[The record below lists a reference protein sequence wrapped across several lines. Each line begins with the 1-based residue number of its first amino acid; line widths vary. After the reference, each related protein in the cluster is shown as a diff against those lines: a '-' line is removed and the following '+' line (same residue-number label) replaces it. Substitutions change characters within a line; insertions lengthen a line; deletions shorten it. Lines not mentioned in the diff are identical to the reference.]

1 MAIVFLSCLAKLYI
15 SSVGH
20 LPETAMT
27 VFKTIFSSLFVSC
40 VFSESMLFRNCST
53 QLPLGSVVV
62 QILVDLNLPWYQAQN
77 LAQDWYSVKR
87 WMKLWVVGTVLAQK
101 RVISQ
106 QLQGNRNQSLP
117 KQLFIMGEEKSNKK
131 LEETQASAFSWVAE
145 YKIAWCNE
153 DRGPLRNWEIQAL
166 FSTRLILFLSDFWV
180 HYVWTF
186 ALVFCKI

>member
-1 MAIVFLSCLAKLYI
+1 MVFLSCLARLYF

-27 VFKTIFSSLFVSC
+27 LCKTIFSSLFVSC
-40 VFSESMLFRNCST
+40 VFSESMLLCNRTT
-53 QLPLGSVVV
+53 QLPLGSGVV
-62 QILVDLNLPWYQAQN
+62 QILADLTLPSPWYQAQN

-101 RVISQ
+101 RVIFQ

-145 YKIAWCNE
+145 YKIAWRNE
-153 DRGPLRNWEIQAL
+153 DRGPLRNWEIQL
-166 FSTRLILFLSDFWV
+166 CSLL
-180 HYVWTF
+180 
-186 ALVFCKI
+186 C

>member
-1 MAIVFLSCLAKLYI
+1 MAIVFLSCLARLYI

-27 VFKTIFSSLFVSC
+27 VLKTIFSSLFVSC
-40 VFSESMLFRNCST
+40 VFSESRLFCNCST
-53 QLPLGSVVV
+53 QLPLSSVVV

-77 LAQDWYSVKR
+77 LAQDWYLVKR

-145 YKIAWCNE
+145 YKIAWRNE

-166 FSTRLILFLSDFWV
+166 FSTLLILFLSDFWV
-180 HYVWTF
+180 HYIWTF
-186 ALVFCKI
+186 ALVFSKI